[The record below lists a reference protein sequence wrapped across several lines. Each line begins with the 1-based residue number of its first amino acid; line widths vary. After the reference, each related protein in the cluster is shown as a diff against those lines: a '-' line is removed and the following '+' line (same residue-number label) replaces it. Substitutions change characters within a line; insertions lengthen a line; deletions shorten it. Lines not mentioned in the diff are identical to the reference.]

1 MIRDQAST
9 GWLPL
14 VASLLLGCGSDPE
27 AGEALPSSGVTPDKR
42 LNSLGEAEIE
52 SLCDWSKAHVAA
64 VECDDGSVASHA
76 AVKADRCVERW
87 PFAHCNATVAD
98 LEGCLASDPCEVED
112 VADACGAVLAC
123 SFGSED
129 LFACANGQGQVLESQ
144 VCDGAP
150 DCADISDEAD
160 CGEL

>member
-1 MIRDQAST
+1 VTRDQASMS
-9 GWLPL
+9 WLAL
-14 VASLLLGCGSDPE
+14 AALLLLACGAEPE
-27 AGEALPSSGVTPDKR
+27 AGEALPNSGVTPDKR
-42 LNSLGEAEIE
+42 LNSLGQAEIE
-52 SLCDWSKAHVAA
+52 SLCNWSKAHVAA

-76 AVKADRCVERW
+76 AVEADRCVERW
-87 PFAHCNATVAD
+87 PFADCSARVAD
-98 LEGCLASDPCEVED
+98 LEGCLASDPCDVED
-112 VADACGAVLAC
+112 VTEACAAVLAC

-129 LFACANGQGQVLESQ
+129 LFACADGQGQVLESQ